1 MANGE
6 QGISIF
12 EVSLKELRESM
23 VWLKII
29 KKRSMIP
36 AEQSVSVLPE
46 CNELISIFVKSI
58 QTAQK
63 SL

>member
-1 MANGE
+1 MANKE
-6 QGISIF
+6 FRISKGVD
-12 EVSLKELRESM
+12 ER
-23 VWLKII
+23 LKII

>member
-1 MANGE
+1 M
-6 QGISIF
+6 
-12 EVSLKELRESM
+12 KELRESM